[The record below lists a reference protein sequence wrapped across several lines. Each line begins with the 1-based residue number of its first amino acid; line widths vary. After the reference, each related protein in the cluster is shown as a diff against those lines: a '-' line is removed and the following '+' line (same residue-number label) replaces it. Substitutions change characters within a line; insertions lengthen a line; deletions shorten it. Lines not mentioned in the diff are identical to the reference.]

1 MNIKINSCDSWVSS
15 NWDLETFIQDGQAY
29 PHTSCLAQERSRQTQ
44 CEEDLHRK
52 FTKNLPRLDFKRSP
66 FVSQPTAFLQI
77 STFDPAWWVLKH
89 NLFKD
94 PVRLKVYCRWP
105 LKSTSN
111 TLELPWNQ
119 PGFKRCVLPFPWY
132 RSQHKG
138 TTDVDCLERY
148 RPWGP
153 PREASQKHVTN
164 ISVE

>member
-1 MNIKINSCDSWVSS
+1 MIHEFLQIGTWRRSYKMVR
-15 NWDLETFIQDGQAY
+15 
-29 PHTSCLAQERSRQTQ
+29 HTRIPAVWLNERSRQTQ

-94 PVRLKVYCRWP
+94 PVRPKVYCRWP

-111 TLELPWNQ
+111 TLSFHETNQ
-119 PGFKRCVLPFPWY
+119 ASKDVFSLSPDID
-132 RSQHKG
+132 QHKG

>member
-1 MNIKINSCDSWVSS
+1 MIHEFLQIGTWRRSYKMVR
-15 NWDLETFIQDGQAY
+15 
-29 PHTSCLAQERSRQTQ
+29 HTRIPAVWLNERSRQTQ

-94 PVRLKVYCRWP
+94 PVRPKVYCRWP

-111 TLELPWNQ
+111 TLSFHETNQ
-119 PGFKRCVLPFPWY
+119 ASK
-132 RSQHKG
+132 
-138 TTDVDCLERY
+138 DVFSLSPDIGRNIKE
-148 RPWGP
+148 
-153 PREASQKHVTN
+153 PRMSIAL
-164 ISVE
+164 SVIDHGGHQGRRAKNM